1 MESVKNIVSGT
12 VETTDEIAKEVIYMC
27 KIPMENVKDEDGEGD
42 IFETVT
48 RIKKLTPEDVQGQLR
63 YVGYEVG
70 DEDNIYINVISKIK
84 AVSNCTHALFDG
96 DKLIIN
102 FNKEKA
108 LELKNT
114 LTELPADTKYRS
126 LFDN

>member
-1 MESVKNIVSGT
+1 MESVKNIVSGKA
-12 VETTDEIAKEVIYMC
+12 ETTDEIALETIYMC
-27 KIPMENVKDEDGEGD
+27 KVPMENIKDENGEGD

-70 DEDNIYINVISKIK
+70 DEDNIFINVICKIK

-108 LELKNT
+108 IAMKNT
-114 LTELPADTKYRS
+114 LIELPLDTKYRS
-126 LFDN
+126 LFDK